1 MRLFVSVDLPD
12 GLADAVAAVQDR
24 FADADGLRY
33 TDPGQAHVTLQFLG
47 DVPESRADDLGDA
60 LESAV
65 RTAGVAPFDA
75 SFEGLGVFP
84 SLEYISVVWLG
95 VGDGSEELAALH
107 DAVERQFVA
116 EEGFEPEDHDFTP
129 HVTLARM
136 EHAGGKQLVQNVVE
150 REHPEVG
157 TARVEAVRLTEST
170 LTDDGPV
177 YETVRT
183 VRL

>member
-12 GLADAVAAVQDR
+12 DLAEHVERVQAQ
-24 FADADGLRY
+24 FADAEGLNL
-33 TDPGQAHVTLQFLG
+33 TDPGQAHVTLKFLG
-47 DVPESRADDLGDA
+47 DVPESRVGDLGDA

-65 RTAGVAPFDA
+65 GDAGVAPFDA

-84 SLEYISVVWLG
+84 SLDYISVVWLG
-95 VGDGSEELAALH
+95 VGEGSEELIALH
-107 DAVERQFVA
+107 EAVESEFVSR
-116 EEGFEPEDHDFTP
+116 GFDPDGHEFTP

-136 EHAGGKQLVQNVVE
+136 EHAGGKQLVQNVVSE
-150 REHPEVG
+150 EHPEVG
-157 TARVEAVRLTEST
+157 TARVQDVRLTEST

-177 YETVRT
+177 YETVQS

>member
-12 GLADAVAAVQDR
+12 DLADSVAAVQDR

-47 DVPESRADDLGDA
+47 DVPEARVDDLGDA

-65 RTAGVAPFDA
+65 ADADIEPFDA

-84 SLEYISVVWLG
+84 SLDYISVVWLG
-95 VGDGSEELAALH
+95 VGDGSAELAALH
-107 DAVERQFVA
+107 DAVEAEFVSR
-116 EEGFEPEDHDFTP
+116 GFEPDDHEFTP

-136 EHAGGKQLVQNVVE
+136 EHGGGKQLVQNVVSDA
-150 REHPEVG
+150 HPKVG
-157 TARVEAVRLTEST
+157 TARVDSVRLTEST

-177 YETVRT
+177 YETVRA
-183 VRL
+183 VLL